1 MDPLMHLMLPML
13 LLLALRIEPR
23 KVVMFAPLA
32 ILVDLDALFG
42 LHRALFHSF
51 IPVLVLPAILLAYS
65 RLKRPEWMLSSVLVM
80 FYLVSH
86 VVLDLGGVAF
96 LWPFVHD
103 QFYLDPQITFTAS
116 DGVDIGFS
124 LEYGM
129 KPLEPMGTTS
139 LLSDYGFGLIF
150 LGVFAAVVFR
160 KEALGA
166 FRGLVSVFKGLL
178 SRFTG

>member
-51 IPVLVLPAILLAYS
+51 IPILVLPAILLAYS
-65 RLKRPEWMLSSVLVM
+65 KPEWMLSSVLVM

-103 QFYLDPQITFTAS
+103 QFYLDPQITFAAS
-116 DGVDIGFS
+116 DGFDIGFS

-160 KEALGA
+160 KEALGSL
-166 FRGLVSVFKGLL
+166 RGLLSVFKGLL
-178 SRFTG
+178 SRFRA